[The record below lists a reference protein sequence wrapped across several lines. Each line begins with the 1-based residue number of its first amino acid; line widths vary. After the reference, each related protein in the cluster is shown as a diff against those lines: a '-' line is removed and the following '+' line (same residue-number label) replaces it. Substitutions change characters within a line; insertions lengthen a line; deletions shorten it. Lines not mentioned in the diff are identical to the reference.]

1 MFKAFKTFLL
11 PKPSVLSYK
20 YKSGLNFRAH
30 LNFYCRHLCEENPNL
45 NPTVIS
51 EPTTVSANPFQS
63 TDAALEAVKKMP
75 LPTFDADESAF
86 ELGLWLSGLE
96 SFLNIQNQ
104 SFIVEN
110 HSKSGHRDWTK
121 EFRLTHST
129 LLRCSG
135 LTFQIARAINKKEND
150 LEEGVNIFGISTE
163 ELQKL
168 SKTLKESVL
177 LSQGLLRAE
186 PVHFREWTAWSN
198 ALSAK
203 LKESEAFVKF
213 IKFAE
218 KSGETFYPEIMQ
230 NLLAGRD
237 VAADLKADLDIV
249 LPRIAKILK
258 WLSVVRRLI
267 RQDKPLKPAILIYAR
282 VYEQIRDLTSYI
294 NNRLLRYPDK
304 ESEFFGT
311 LDGAAYVASIELR
324 KVYQSEL
331 TGLSDIR
338 PVPLVRAKI
347 EASFGLLNDS
357 FQQTLVSFAQLIA
370 PEIKAEEIFP
380 EYQVKR
386 EQSILLRQDLWE
398 MMNEVQK
405 AEQTPETYPLDEL
418 KKRLSDFTH
427 STMHYLI
434 YKDWETVERFVEE
447 LVRTDDKKDLVPL
460 LHRFGA
466 YLETLFGQINMRGVL
481 ADHPFEPK

>member
-1 MFKAFKTFLL
+1 M
-11 PKPSVLSYK
+11 
-20 YKSGLNFRAH
+20 
-30 LNFYCRHLCEENPNL
+30 
-45 NPTVIS
+45 
-51 EPTTVSANPFQS
+51 
-63 TDAALEAVKKMP
+63 
-75 LPTFDADESAF
+75 
-86 ELGLWLSGLE
+86 WLSGLE

-104 SFIVEN
+104 LFIVEN
-110 HSKSGHRDWTK
+110 RAKIAERDWIK

-129 LLRCSG
+129 LLRCSR
-135 LTFQIARAINKKEND
+135 LTFQIAHAIRQDIANED
-150 LEEGVNIFGISTE
+150 IFDISAQE
-163 ELQKL
+163 IQKL

-177 LSQGLLRAE
+177 LSEGLLRAE
-186 PVHFREWTAWSN
+186 TLGFSEWSAWSN

-203 LKESEAFVKF
+203 LKDSEASVKF

-218 KSGETFYPEIMQ
+218 KTGETFYPRILQDLLDEREIPEV
-230 NLLAGRD
+230 LR
-237 VAADLKADLDIV
+237 ADLNLI

-258 WLSVVRRLI
+258 WLNVVREII
-267 RQDKPLKPAILIYAR
+267 REDKPLKPAILIYAK
-282 VYEQIRDLTSYI
+282 VHEQIRELTSYI
-294 NNRLLRYPDK
+294 NNRLLRCPDK

-331 TGLSDIR
+331 LGLSDIR

-357 FQQTLVSFAQLIA
+357 FQQTLVSFAQLVA
-370 PEIKAEEIFP
+370 PKIKAEEVFP
-380 EYQVKR
+380 EYQIKR

-398 MMNEVQK
+398 IMNEVK
-405 AEQTPETYPLDEL
+405 EAEQNPETYPLNEL
-418 KKRLSDFTH
+418 KKRLSDFTD
-427 STMHYLI
+427 STMRYLI

-447 LVRTDDKKDLVPL
+447 LVRTDEKKDLVPL

-481 ADHPFEPK
+481 AGYPFEQ